1 MSKEKK
7 EFKDLVRR
15 MKSIVKEKRCLLLA
29 KKGEIFYFT
38 VSGTIIKDAKDRKE
52 YEDLV
57 SEMRNKT
64 EEAIL
69 NLGLGEKN
77 KFEMVTVPV
86 TDSILFK
93 DEQYG
98 TGSGPSVR
106 YAAYR
111 SPSNPDARGKA
122 FDFSCVER
130 KLLSYFGNSKTAL
143 AECEYLIC
151 RYIPCWRCAWAV
163 TGLPNFFCF
172 GCKKP
177 FRLVMTEG
185 MPLICHQLSMSDGVL
200 VTLNN
205 ATVFGD
211 ENPFGVGPNYTFVKD
226 FI

>member
-1 MSKEKK
+1 MSEEKK
-7 EFKDLVRR
+7 FEDFARR
-15 MKSIVKEKRCLLLA
+15 MKNIANGKRCLLLA
-29 KKGEIFYFT
+29 KKGKAFYFT
-38 VSGTIIKDAKDRKE
+38 VSGTNIKNAKDKKE
-52 YEDLV
+52 YEEFS

-69 NLGLGEKN
+69 DLGLTKKD
-77 KFEMVTVPV
+77 KFEIVTVPV

-98 TGSGPSVR
+98 AESGPSIR
-106 YAAYR
+106 YITYQ
-111 SPSNPDARGKA
+111 SPLNHVVRGKA

-130 KLLSYFGNSKTAL
+130 KLLAYFGNSKTAL

-151 RYIPCWRCAWAV
+151 RYIPCWRCAWVAM
-163 TGLPNFFCF
+163 GLPNFFCF
-172 GCKKP
+172 GYKKP

-185 MPLICHQLSMSDGVL
+185 MPLICHQLSMGDGAL
-200 VTLNN
+200 VALND

-211 ENPFGVGPNYTFVKD
+211 ENPFGVGPNYTFIKD